1 MFRIL
6 TILSQFRVGSRDGV
20 AKKIFWTSYKYYLST
35 KMLIEHLRLPLRL
48 RLACRS
54 TWLFPT
60 EFVPRWNSTATQ
72 LHDGPPVTDTNRI
85 CHFTS
90 LFRFGLTISNTGAEA
105 TQKRFW
111 KEVGIEKRGDS
122 LTITLDKRALKTPSG
137 QPLLLPLNKTLP
149 AALIAAEWDNQEVL
163 LKPHALP
170 MVMQSLT

>member
-1 MFRIL
+1 
-6 TILSQFRVGSRDGV
+6 
-20 AKKIFWTSYKYYLST
+20 
-35 KMLIEHLRLPLRL
+35 MLIEHLGHPLRL

-60 EFVPRWNSTATQ
+60 AFAPRWNSTATQ

-85 CHFTS
+85 CHLVFIIRS
-90 LFRFGLTISNTGAEA
+90 GLTICNTGAEA

-122 LTITLDKRALKTPSG
+122 LTVTLDKRALKTPAG
-137 QPLLLPLNKTLP
+137 QTLLLPLNKTLP

-170 MVMQSLT
+170 MVKIQSLT

>member
-1 MFRIL
+1 
-6 TILSQFRVGSRDGV
+6 
-20 AKKIFWTSYKYYLST
+20 
-35 KMLIEHLRLPLRL
+35 MLIEHLGHPPRL

-60 EFVPRWNSTATQ
+60 AFAPRWNSTATQ

-85 CHFTS
+85 CHLVFIIRS
-90 LFRFGLTISNTGAEA
+90 GLTICNTGAEA

-122 LTITLDKRALKTPSG
+122 LTVTLDKRALKTPAG
-137 QPLLLPLNKTLP
+137 QTLLLPLNKTLP

-170 MVMQSLT
+170 MVKIQSLT